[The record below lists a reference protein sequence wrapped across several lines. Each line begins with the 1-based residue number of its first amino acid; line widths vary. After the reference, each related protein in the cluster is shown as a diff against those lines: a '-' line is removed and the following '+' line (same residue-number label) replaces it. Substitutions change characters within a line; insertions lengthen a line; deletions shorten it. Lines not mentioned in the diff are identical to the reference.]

1 MLFPV
6 DFLKRKYRIAFQS
19 DASVVVKLIGHRKA
33 ALRSQGEL
41 PFFQYFK
48 SIDFYALLL

>member
-6 DFLKRKYRIAFQS
+6 DFLKCKYRIAFQS

-41 PFFQYFK
+41 GIDYFEQFRRK
-48 SIDFYALLL
+48 